1 MSDGGGSHTI
11 GVGRSCHPRP
21 VPATVLIVDDHAG
34 FRASA
39 RRLLEADG
47 YTVLGEAEDG
57 ATGLAAAAALRPD
70 VVLLDVALPDGS
82 GFDIARD
89 MTAPVVLTS
98 TRDWAADLVAAS
110 GARGFVGKAD
120 LSGAALAAVLA

>member
-1 MSDGGGSHTI
+1 M
-11 GVGRSCHPRP
+11 
-21 VPATVLIVDDHAG
+21 LIVDDHAG

-47 YTVLGEAEDG
+47 YTVVGEAADG
-57 ATGLAAAAALRPD
+57 AAGLAAAAALRPD
-70 VVLLDVALPDGS
+70 LVLLDVALPDTS
-82 GFDIARD
+82 GFDVAGAF
-89 MTAPVVLTS
+89 TAPVVLTS
-98 TRDWAADLVAAS
+98 SRDWAADVVAAS